1 LAQPSN
7 PVDHPSCLDRRTF
20 GIILFSRLALNMQ
33 MRVIYPFLPAIS
45 RGLGV
50 PLETTS
56 LLLTARAVA
65 NLSSPVYGLLAD
77 RFGRRSLMLAGLLVL
92 AVGSFMVLAAPTLA
106 LVMAAIAFLS
116 LSKAVYDP
124 AVLAYLGDRVPYKR
138 RGRIMGILAM
148 MWPASWLIGV
158 PLAGFLINE
167 FGWRAPFVL
176 TGALGVLALF
186 FTINMKSIGAVAQPD
201 QPERTALAGESLRGW
216 LRRRLAGLGSAAWAA
231 LLVTLCQIMAIE
243 NVYIVYGAWLED
255 RFALS
260 AISIGLAS
268 IVISAAEF
276 SAEGASAGWVDRI
289 GKRRAVIG
297 ALVLSIAAYLLLPYV
312 SGTLVGALVGLFFVW
327 LAFDFGIVSTLP
339 LISELAPESRGTL
352 MALNVAAMAVARL
365 LASLFAVRV
374 WNAGGLPTT
383 TLISAAVVAVALL
396 LLVTKVTERQ
406 MGNSSINPPAT

>member
-1 LAQPSN
+1 VGQVSSSEDNTAA
-7 PVDHPSCLDRRTF
+7 LDRRVF
-20 GIILFSRLALNMQ
+20 AAILFSRLALNMQ

-56 LLLTARAVA
+56 LLLTARAIA
-65 NLSSPVYGLLAD
+65 NLSSPLYGLLSD
-77 RFGRRSLMLAGLLVL
+77 RFGRRSLMLAGLIIL
-92 AVGSFMVLAAPTLA
+92 AAGSFMVLLAPSLA

-124 AVLAYLGDRVPYKR
+124 AVLAYLGDRIPYAR
-138 RGRIMGILAM
+138 RGRTMGILAM

-158 PLAGFLINE
+158 PLAGFLISAY
-167 FGWRAPFVL
+167 GWRAPFVL
-176 TGALGVLALF
+176 VCILGIISLLV
-186 FTINMKSIGAVAQPD
+186 TWQMKSIGAVPQTVPVTTGSSTRE
-201 QPERTALAGESLRGW
+201 PGREW
-216 LRRRLAGLGSAAWAA
+216 LRSRLSGIRAPAWAA

-268 IVISAAEF
+268 IIIAIAEF

-289 GKRRAVIG
+289 GKRRAVMG
-297 ALVLSIAAYLLLPYV
+297 ALALSMVAYLLLPYI
-312 SGTLVGALVGLFFVW
+312 STSLVGALVGLFFVW
-327 LAFDFGIVSTLP
+327 LTFDFGIVSTLP
-339 LISELAPESRGTL
+339 LVSELAPHARGTL

-365 LASLFAVRV
+365 AASLFAVRV
-374 WNAGGLPTT
+374 WIAGGLPAN
-383 TLISAAVVAVALL
+383 TLISAAVTAVALVV
-396 LLVTKVTERQ
+396 LVTQVREEETTK
-406 MGNSSINPPAT
+406 ILAPASL